1 MSTEWRLRPLG
12 EVAHVEMGQSPPSE
26 HVSEKSE
33 SGLAFLQGNAEFS
46 DLYPHPRLRC
56 SKPLKKAK
64 NGDALISVRAPVGA
78 INRADQDYC
87 IGRGLAAIRFIHA
100 DPDYGYHAL
109 AFVASNLRKVA
120 QGTTFEAVGGKDLRG
135 LEFPDS
141 PPHEQRRI
149 ADILDTL
156 DEAIRR
162 TEQVIAKLQQMK
174 QGLLHDLLTRGIDEN
189 GELRDPERHPEQFK
203 ESPLGRIPREWEVVK
218 LASLGSFMNGINK
231 PKHAFGQGTKFVNI
245 SDVYPEQLDTSG
257 LGGVSIS
264 AVEQERYRLIPGDV
278 LIDRSSVKL
287 EGVGYPTV
295 FKKSDE
301 AVIFCGFI
309 IRFRPNDPEQGLFLC
324 RQMRSRPFRL
334 QVFKVATA
342 SANVNVNQAAL
353 GNLLLAM
360 PTKIERVR
368 IAEAEAI
375 GNARI
380 PKEQAQ
386 LAKLRSLKQGLMD
399 DLLTGRVRV
408 AVPEEATS

>member
-156 DEAIRR
+156 DEAIRK

-203 ESPLGRIPREWEVVK
+203 DSPLGRIPRSWVAKTLGEVASIIDPNPSHRYPDAVTEGVPIASTENFVGEDDFD
-218 LASLGSFMNGINK
+218 LASAALV
-231 PKHAFGQGTKFVNI
+231 PW
-245 SDVYPEQLDTSG
+245 Y
-257 LGGVSIS
+257 
-264 AVEQERYRLIPGDV
+264 V
-278 LIDRSSVKL
+278 LRQQHTRCSYAEED
-287 EGVGYPTV
+287 
-295 FKKSDE
+295 
-301 AVIFCGFI
+301 VIFARKGRIGFARRYGTHQKVFSHTI
-309 IRFRPNDPEQGLFLC
+309 VVMKPRGAIDSSFLLWLV
-324 RQMRSRPFRL
+324 RSRLFFSGIRKRMNTNSGVP
-334 QVFKVATA
+334 T
-342 SANVNVNQAAL
+342 L
-353 GNLLLAM
+353 GVDFLG
-360 PTKIERVR
+360 RVSVPQPSQEEQRR
-368 IAEAEAI
+368 IARILDDLQSQLIAEKSELI
-375 GNARI
+375 
-380 PKEQAQ
+380 KLQA
-386 LAKLRSLKQGLMD
+386 LKNGLMD
-399 DLLTGRVRV
+399 DLFSGRVRV
-408 AVPEEATS
+408 AVHEETTS